1 MPNLS
6 LLKFNSCKKTFL
18 HYNLRRF
25 MAIKNDI
32 LCIDKAYWMVEDV
45 FQKVH
50 EDQMEKLAEKKISS
64 SEPREIDGKMD
75 KKKFLEYVQG

>member
-1 MPNLS
+1 MFLLLS
-6 LLKFNSCKKTFL
+6 LTFV
-18 HYNLRRF
+18 F
-25 MAIKNDI
+25 TE
-32 LCIDKAYWMVEDV
+32 KAYWMVENV

-50 EDQMEKLAEKKISS
+50 EEQIEKLDGKKAQS

>member
-1 MPNLS
+1 
-6 LLKFNSCKKTFL
+6 
-18 HYNLRRF
+18 
-25 MAIKNDI
+25 MAIKNFI
-32 LCIDKAYWMVEDV
+32 LRLDKAYWMVEDV

-50 EDQMEKLAEKKISS
+50 EDQMEKLGEQKMAS

>member
-1 MPNLS
+1 
-6 LLKFNSCKKTFL
+6 
-18 HYNLRRF
+18 
-25 MAIKNDI
+25 
-32 LCIDKAYWMVEDV
+32 MVEDV

-50 EDQMEKLAEKKISS
+50 EDQMEKLGEQKMAS

>member
-1 MPNLS
+1 MLNLILIS
-6 LLKFNSCKKTFL
+6 TSKTLVRFL
-18 HYNLRRF
+18 
-25 MAIKNDI
+25 AIKNFI
-32 LCIDKAYWMVEDV
+32 LCLDKAYWMVEDV

-50 EDQMEKLAEKKISS
+50 EDQMEKLGEQKMAS

>member
-1 MPNLS
+1 
-6 LLKFNSCKKTFL
+6 
-18 HYNLRRF
+18 
-25 MAIKNDI
+25 MAIKNYT
-32 LCIDKAYWMVEDV
+32 LRLDKAYWMVEDV

-50 EDQMEKLAEKKISS
+50 EDQMEKLAEKNMPS

>member
-1 MPNLS
+1 
-6 LLKFNSCKKTFL
+6 
-18 HYNLRRF
+18 
-25 MAIKNDI
+25 MAINNFI
-32 LCIDKAYWMVEDV
+32 LRLDKAYWMVEDV

-50 EDQMEKLAEKKISS
+50 EDQMEKLAEQKISS

>member
-1 MPNLS
+1 
-6 LLKFNSCKKTFL
+6 
-18 HYNLRRF
+18 
-25 MAIKNDI
+25 
-32 LCIDKAYWMVEDV
+32 MVEDV

-50 EDQMEKLAEKKISS
+50 EEQIQKLGEKKMAS

>member
-1 MPNLS
+1 MP
-6 LLKFNSCKKTFL
+6 
-18 HYNLRRF
+18 
-25 MAIKNDI
+25 IKNYI
-32 LCIDKAYWMVEDV
+32 LLLDKAYWMVEDV

-50 EDQMEKLAEKKISS
+50 EDQMEKLGEQKMAS

>member
-1 MPNLS
+1 MS
-6 LLKFNSCKKTFL
+6 HFLK
-18 HYNLRRF
+18 
-25 MAIKNDI
+25 
-32 LCIDKAYWMVEDV
+32 DKAYWMVEEV

-50 EDQMEKLAEKKISS
+50 EEQMEKLDHNKAAS

>member
-1 MPNLS
+1 MRQDLAFKKHISNL
-6 LLKFNSCKKTFL
+6 
-18 HYNLRRF
+18 
-25 MAIKNDI
+25 
-32 LCIDKAYWMVEDV
+32 DKAYWMVEDV

-50 EDQMEKLAEKKISS
+50 EEQIEKLGEKKMAS